1 MMTRM
6 KAHLC
11 KLHDRFDAG
20 FCGINIVGL
29 GSLGKLDCFAY
40 IEEDTNFLD
49 LLLSFFA
56 GYSAYKNH
64 NPSRLILFIKESRGC
79 YATLKL
85 RYLFRNA
92 STLNL

>member
-29 GSLGKLDCFAY
+29 GSLCKMDCFAY
-40 IEEDTNFLD
+40 IEEDTNFLH
-49 LLLSFFA
+49 LLSLLA
-56 GYSAYKNH
+56 IQ
-64 NPSRLILFIKESRGC
+64 PIKII
-79 YATLKL
+79 THLD
-85 RYLFRNA
+85 
-92 STLNL
+92 